1 MKQILPGVILSFCFH
16 LAIAQTRVPIL
27 ERRVSVSL
35 SNEKLTSAL
44 VIISQSAKFS
54 FSYNSA
60 IISND
65 QVVTLTVENKS
76 VRELLNEIFRGT
88 MEYKEKSNHLI
99 LSRAPVRVTQ
109 VSNLVVISG
118 YVQDAVTGERLAD
131 VSVYEKKSFT
141 STITD
146 QFGYFKIKLE
156 KKEPLAV
163 LEVSK
168 IGFRDSLVTIAGNGT
183 QYVNISINRIE
194 TLAQLMGEV
203 PEPKDS
209 VKEVLSLPYSEE
221 PNTININDPIY
232 RDISIS
238 FLPFIGSNGD
248 LSGNVINNY
257 SINIFGGYSRGTKQI
272 ELGFFVNI
280 DREDVSFLQIAG
292 LGNMVGGDAYGV
304 QASGLFNINGGESKL
319 AQLTGGCNINFNDFT
334 GVQVSGLGNV
344 NLESIDGVQVAGL
357 TNFSKGISRGVQIA
371 GINNFQGE
379 HYIGSQI
386 AGITNFAASN
396 ITGSQI
402 SGIFNYG
409 KKIHGTQIGLFN
421 FADSLGGVPIG
432 LISFVNHGYH
442 KLEVSADEVFYTNLA
457 FRTGVEKFYNIITA
471 GIKPVPTPDNKPVW
485 SFGYGIGT
493 APRLSRW
500 MNLNIDL
507 TAQHVNN
514 GAFTDQL
521 SLLNKLHV
529 GFDFR
534 LARKFSLYTGLTLN
548 GYLTNST
555 FSEYPV
561 LFNEYNP
568 NIIYDHT
575 FSDNKNLKMWFG
587 AKIALRFF

>member
-1 MKQILPGVILSFCFH
+1 MKQILPAVILFFCFEV
-16 LAIAQTRVPIL
+16 ASAQAKVPIL
-27 ERRVSVSL
+27 ERRISVSL

-44 VIISQSAKFS
+44 VIISQYGRFS

-60 IISND
+60 IISGAE
-65 QVVTLTVENKS
+65 VVSVTANNKS
-76 VRELLNEIFRGT
+76 VREVLNEIFRGT

-99 LSRAPVRVTQ
+99 LTKVPVRAAQ
-109 VSNLVVISG
+109 ASNFVVISG
-118 YVQDAVTGERLAD
+118 YVQDANTGERLAD

-141 STITD
+141 SAVTD
-146 QFGYFKIKLE
+146 QFGYFKIKIE
-156 KKEPLAV
+156 KKDPTAI

-168 IGFRDSLVTIAGNGT
+168 IGFRDSLVSIAGNAA
-183 QYVNISINRIE
+183 QYVNISIRRIE
-194 TLAQLMGEV
+194 TLSELMGES
-203 PEPKDS
+203 PEAKDS
-209 VKEVLSLPYSEE
+209 VKEELSLPYSEE

-238 FLPFIGSNGD
+238 FLPFMGSNGD

-280 DREDVSFLQIAG
+280 DREDVSFLQVAG
-292 LGNMVGGDAYGV
+292 LGNMVGGNTYGV

-319 AQLTGGCNINFNDFT
+319 AQLTGGGNINFDDFT
-334 GVQVSGLGNV
+334 GVQVSGLGNI
-344 NLESIDGVQVAGL
+344 NLESVDGVQVAGV
-357 TNFSKGISRGVQIA
+357 TNFARGFSRGVQIA
-371 GINNFQGE
+371 GLNNFQGE

-386 AGITNFAASN
+386 AGVTNFAASS

-402 SGIFNYG
+402 AGIFNYG

-421 FADSLGGVPIG
+421 YADSLGGVPVG

-457 FRTGVEKFYNIITA
+457 FRTGVEKFYNIIMA
-471 GIKPVPTPDNKPVW
+471 GIKPQANVDNKPLW
-485 SFGYGIGT
+485 HFGYGIGM
-493 APRLSRW
+493 APRINRL

-507 TAQHVNN
+507 SSQHVSN
-514 GAFTDQL
+514 GAFTDHL

-529 GFDFR
+529 GLDFR
-534 LARKFSLYTGLTLN
+534 LAHKFSLYTGITLN
-548 GYLTNST
+548 GYLTDST
-555 FSEYPV
+555 FSEYPA
-561 LFNEYNP
+561 LFNEYTP
-568 NIIYDHT
+568 NMIYDHT

-587 AKIALRFF
+587 AKVALRFF